1 MSRSWPLADAAA
13 VELRDDQEIMRR
25 DGRLRRQDVARG
37 EGFRQRSGWTGRRL
51 GRDAFGA
58 FGGCLGL
65 ELAGLDPD
73 HEVLGLIRR
82 LAVVF
87 LVQEVPQRLVDPER
101 AGRVAMCRMVL
112 HQDAA
117 GALVGG
123 IEVQERGREVDLT
136 RRLPVRRVER
146 TLQAPREP
154 LVQGLTLHEEPQ
166 PERRVELL
174 EPAQER
180 LGKTLAVEKERVHV
194 PGLRRALFDRP
205 HVDAEQRR
213 AQADVVAT
221 DDKAGK
227 ADRFEQLPELVQGLA
242 EGAAGL
248 FLARLAPQQPAK
260 PLARFAPPGGEEEV
274 RNDGL
279 SLLVLDRERLAVMR
293 GRERIE
299 QRDRE
304 RRPFGDDRFAAW
316 PQGRC
321 CLLHKIHRPQPKLQS
336 SLPANLR
343 EFDPVRIGV
352 ASRAPGIA

>member
-1 MSRSWPLADAAA
+1 
-13 VELRDDQEIMRR
+13 MRR
-25 DGRLRRQDVARG
+25 NGRLRRQDVAQG
-37 EGFRQRSGWTGRRL
+37 EGFRQRSGWTGRRR
-51 GRDAFGA
+51 GEGAFGAFGA
-58 FGGCLGL
+58 FGGCPAL

-101 AGRVAMCRMVL
+101 AGRVAVCRMVL

-117 GALVGG
+117 GALVGR
-123 IEVQERGREVDLT
+123 IDLG
-136 RRLPVRRVER
+136 RRLPSRRVER
-146 TLQAPREP
+146 ALQAAREP
-154 LVQGLTLHEEPQ
+154 LVQRLTLHEEPQ
-166 PERRVELL
+166 PERRVEFL

-180 LGKTLAVEKERVHV
+180 LGKALAVEKERVHV

-221 DDKAGK
+221 DDEAGK
-227 ADRFEQLPELVQGLA
+227 ADRFEQLAKLVQGLA
-242 EGAAGL
+242 ERAAGL

-260 PLARFAPPGGEEEV
+260 PLARFAPPGRQQEV
-274 RNDGL
+274 RDDGL

-293 GRERIE
+293 GRECIE

-304 RRPFGDDRFAAW
+304 RGPFCDDRFAAW

-321 CLLHKIHRPQPKLQS
+321 CLLHKTHRPQPKLQS

-352 ASRAPGIA
+352 ASQAGRRSRDGLSTQAVTPPGAP